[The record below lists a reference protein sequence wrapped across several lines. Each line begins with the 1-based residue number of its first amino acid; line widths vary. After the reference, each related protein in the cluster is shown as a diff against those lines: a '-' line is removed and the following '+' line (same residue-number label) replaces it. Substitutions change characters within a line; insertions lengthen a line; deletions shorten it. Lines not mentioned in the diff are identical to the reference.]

1 MTWKY
6 FAHPLVVY
14 IDQSGQDPSEQFTLS
29 CQYMTLLVMSS
40 GVQKRTFGFDREGF
54 DFNITLLVTLYRFGE
69 LDGLVATDVW
79 FVTVIGIGLNCG
91 RRELNGNLSK
101 LLVI

>member
-54 DFNITLLVTLYRFGE
+54 DFNITLLVTLYSFGE
-69 LDGLVATDVW
+69 LVKLVVTIDW
-79 FVTVIGIGLNCG
+79 IVTVIGVGWNWG
-91 RRELNGNLSK
+91 
-101 LLVI
+101 